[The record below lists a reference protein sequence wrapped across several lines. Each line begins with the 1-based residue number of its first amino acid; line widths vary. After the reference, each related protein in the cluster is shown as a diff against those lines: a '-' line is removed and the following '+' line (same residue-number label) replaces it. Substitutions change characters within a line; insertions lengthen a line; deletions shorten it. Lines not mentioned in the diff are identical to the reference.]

1 MNYQRPHLKVLKTR
15 INEPRKRIQ
24 VILGPR
30 QVGKTTIVNQLLAE
44 INIPFHVVSADN
56 QSGSNSLWVEQQWE
70 VARIRLKT
78 SGSAEFLLVFDEIQ
92 KIDDWSNA
100 VKRNW
105 DKDTNENV
113 NIKVILLGSSTL
125 LIQKGLSESLA
136 GRFELLKMYHW
147 SLTEMQSAFGISEE
161 QYVWFGGY
169 PGSVDLIK
177 DEKRWKDYIRH
188 SLIETTISK
197 DILLQT
203 RIDKPSL
210 LKNLFEVGCSYSGQ
224 ILSYTKILGQLQDAG
239 NTTTLSH
246 YLNLLSNAG
255 LLAGIEKYSPDIARQ
270 RASSPKFQ
278 VYNSALISSLSSLTF
293 EEVILKPEKWGRV
306 IESAVGAHLL
316 NYSITEGY
324 DIFYWRHNNHE
335 IDFVLKYHEKVVGI
349 EVKSTAAKT
358 VKGAETFEKQFNPQK
373 ILLISSAGLS
383 WKEFLKIN
391 PIFIFD

>member
-1 MNYQRPHLKVLKTR
+1 MKYQRPHLKVLKTR

-44 INIPFHVVSADN
+44 INIPFHFVSADN
-56 QSGSNSLWVEQQWE
+56 QASSNSLWVEQQWE
-70 VARIRLKT
+70 VARIKLKT
-78 SGSAEFLLVFDEIQ
+78 SESTEFLLVFDEIQ
-92 KIDDWSNA
+92 KIDDWSNV
-100 VKRNW
+100 VKLNW

-125 LIQKGLSESLA
+125 LIQKGLNESLA

-147 SLTEMQSAFGISEE
+147 SLTEMQSAFGVSEE
-161 QYVWFGGY
+161 QYAWFGGY

-177 DEKRWKDYIRH
+177 DERRWKDYIRH

-278 VYNSALISSLSSLTF
+278 VYNSALISSLSSLTL

-324 DIFYWRHNNHE
+324 DIFYWRHNNRE

-358 VKGAETFEKQFNPQK
+358 VKGAEIFKNQFHPQK
-373 ILLISSAGLS
+373 ILLIGSSGLD

-391 PIFIFD
+391 PIAVVD

>member
-1 MNYQRPHLKVLKTR
+1 MNYKRQHLHVLKTR

-30 QVGKTTIVNQLLAE
+30 QVGKTTIVNQLLTE
-44 INIPFHVVSADN
+44 INIPFHFISADN
-56 QSGSNSLWVEQQWE
+56 QSGSNSIWVEQQWE
-70 VARIRLKT
+70 VARIKLKT
-78 SGSAEFLLVFDEIQ
+78 SGSSQFLLIFDEIQ

-100 VKRNW
+100 VKLNW

-177 DEKRWKDYIRH
+177 DEMRWKDYIRH

-210 LKNLFEVGCSYSGQ
+210 LKNLFEIGCSYSGQ

-246 YLNLLSNAG
+246 YLHLLSNAG
-255 LLAGIEKYSPDIARQ
+255 LLAGIEKYSPDIVRQ

-306 IESAVGAHLL
+306 VESAVGAHLL

-324 DIFYWRHNNHE
+324 DIFYWRQNNHE

-349 EVKSTAAKT
+349 EVKSKSTT
-358 VKGAETFEKQFNPQK
+358 SIKGAEIFKNQFHPQK
-373 ILLISSAGLS
+373 ILLVGSSGLD
-383 WKEFLKIN
+383 WKEFLKMN
-391 PIFIFD
+391 PTAIVD

>member
-1 MNYQRPHLKVLKTR
+1 MNYQRPHLQALKTR

-30 QVGKTTIVNQLLAE
+30 QVGKTTIINQLVTE
-44 INIPFHVVSADN
+44 INIPFHFVSADN
-56 QSGSNSLWVEQQWE
+56 QSGSNSLWIEQQWE

-78 SGSAEFLLVFDEIQ
+78 SGSAEFLLIFDEIQ

-169 PGSVDLIK
+169 PGSVDLIR
-177 DEKRWKDYIRH
+177 DERRWKDYIRH

-349 EVKSTAAKT
+349 EVKSTAAKK
-358 VKGAETFEKQFNPQK
+358 VKGAETFKDQFNPQK
-373 ILLISSAGLS
+373 ILLIGSSGLD

-391 PIFIFD
+391 PIAVVD

>member
-1 MNYQRPHLKVLKTR
+1 MNYQRPHLQALKTR

-30 QVGKTTIVNQLLAE
+30 QVGKTTIINQLVTE
-44 INIPFHVVSADN
+44 INIPFHFVSADN
-56 QSGSNSLWVEQQWE
+56 QSGSNSLWIEQQWE

-78 SGSAEFLLVFDEIQ
+78 SGSAEFLLIFDEIQ

-169 PGSVDLIK
+169 PGSVDLIR
-177 DEKRWKDYIRH
+177 DERRWKDYIRH
-188 SLIETTISK
+188 SLLETTISK

-349 EVKSTAAKT
+349 EVKSTAAKK
-358 VKGAETFEKQFNPQK
+358 VKGAETFKDQFNPQK
-373 ILLISSAGLS
+373 ILLIGSSGLD

-391 PIFIFD
+391 PIAVVD